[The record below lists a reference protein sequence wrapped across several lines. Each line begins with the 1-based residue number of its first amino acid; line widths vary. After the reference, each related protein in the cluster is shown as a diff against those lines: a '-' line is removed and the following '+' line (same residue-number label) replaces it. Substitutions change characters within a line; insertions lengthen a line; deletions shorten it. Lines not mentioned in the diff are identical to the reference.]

1 MNGNSLTVKD
11 PFHHPDNAGT
21 VIVVPQQRGDDQRE
35 DDLNKFL
42 RSKDVVKNRRIYI
55 FIPHQDHVEALL
67 NVFPR
72 FCHQLL
78 PTGLIFT
85 DKAHGVHGEETGIYF
100 IPTPHTFIGPFNAVW
115 KPQEARARIDGG
127 KLIVPVKG
135 LRLVSKMAS
144 LEVMTVFT
152 FSRPILNDV
161 HYSIPPLI
169 CQDFFV
175 SGLYPVNGRNGR
187 QKQPLT
193 GAAGC
198 ALSVIKVGQPQAGC
212 PTAEILV

>member
-115 KPQEARARIDGG
+115 KPFEGGLAIRDVEDIAPDAFHRCGDQVRFAVKIILEGADGD
-127 KLIVPVKG
+127 IAG
-135 LRLVSKMAS
+135 LRHAADVDGRQAVLLDQLTAGLQDGLFGSDDRVH
-144 LEVMTVFT
+144 VFT
-152 FSRPILNDV
+152 PHSERCSL
-161 HYSIPPLI
+161 
-169 CQDFFV
+169 
-175 SGLYPVNGRNGR
+175 
-187 QKQPLT
+187 
-193 GAAGC
+193 
-198 ALSVIKVGQPQAGC
+198 
-212 PTAEILV
+212 